1 MRKLLQGGIFLEC
14 YDVYLGQDAV
24 GKAYVSLQGLYYR
37 IQCRCAMS
45 SQVMHRLVIT
55 CGEQQE
61 SLGVLI
67 PFGQE
72 FGLDTRIAV
81 KRIGEGVL
89 RFKVLPKHTSMEEF
103 VPLSPEEPF
112 AYLRRLRSS
121 YLVRKN
127 GRFYAAW
134 KE

>member
-1 MRKLLQGGIFLEC
+1 
-14 YDVYLGQDAV
+14 
-24 GKAYVSLQGLYYR
+24 
-37 IQCRCAMS
+37 MS
-45 SQVMHRLVIT
+45 SDVIHRLVVF
-55 CGEQQE
+55 CGDRQE
-61 SLGVLI
+61 SLGILV

-72 FGLDTRIAV
+72 FGLDTKIAA
-81 KRIGEGVL
+81 KRIGRGAL
-89 RFKVLPKHTSMEEF
+89 RFTVRPKRNEMKELL
-103 VPLSPEEPF
+103 PLSPEEPF